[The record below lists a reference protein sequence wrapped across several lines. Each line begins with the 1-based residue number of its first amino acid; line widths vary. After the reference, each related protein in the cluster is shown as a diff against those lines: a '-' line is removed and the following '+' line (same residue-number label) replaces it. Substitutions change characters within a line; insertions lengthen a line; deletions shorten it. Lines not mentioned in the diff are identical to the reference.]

1 MQATADSRGRLVP
14 RYLDAGREPDCLES
28 WRVTLDVWRS
38 WRAQWDLAEMD
49 AELTIAERAVERG
62 ERFEPTYQRRLE
74 RAARHFVASLGRDE
88 LSRFTRELRAAS
100 WQQFKRSLGSKLF
113 GWLPSACGSAAA
125 AASATAAATAAEEE
139 DDCDEAAAPTCV
151 ICLGSRATVAAVPCG
166 HLSCCEPCARA
177 AKFRSGSACFACR
190 RPVRATLRVFY

>member
-1 MQATADSRGRLVP
+1 MQTTADSRGRLVP
-14 RYLDAGREPDCLES
+14 RYLDAGREPCCLES
-28 WRVTLDVWRS
+28 WRVTLDVWGS

-74 RAARHFVASLGRDE
+74 RAAQHFIASLGRDE
-88 LSRFTRELRAAS
+88 LRRFTRELRAAS
-100 WQQFKRSLGSKLF
+100 WQQFKRHMASKLF
-113 GWLPSACGSAAA
+113 GWLRPSACGGSAAA
-125 AASATAAATAAEEE
+125 ADAEAAEVAEE
-139 DDCDEAAAPTCV
+139 GDAAPPTCV
-151 ICLGSRATVAAVPCG
+151 ICLDSRATVAAVPCG